1 MSFLKR
7 DLVKFIKRERTRKM
21 TNSYDNDEWKQAKN
35 NELFERAEYNYAR
48 QQRDTWEHHRE
59 ERAKD
64 PQYSRQEYENDN
76 VISYELGQREV
87 EARNRYENAQTKRL
101 EIEQR
106 QNDEMSRQN
115 EQNHGHDDNREKDN
129 DQSQHKDNAQD
140 RDNDKNQ
147 EHSRE
152 QQQQKE
158 REKEMD
164 RSR

>member
-1 MSFLKR
+1 
-7 DLVKFIKRERTRKM
+7 M

-64 PQYSRQEYENDN
+64 PQYSRQEYDN